1 MLIFGSNL
9 RPLNNGLEKI
19 PLVTSIQNDLI
30 FLKLFEIWR
39 SDTFWQMNNPSV
51 VLAVGLLLG
60 STQSTLVPGK
70 HQFWFF
76 DSTNYNNAGTLLV
89 LSTMLMTHYWL
100 SVHVDC
106 KVGRQKAMG
115 CLALILPHGW
125 LAMLSSYS
133 TYARD
138 KKMFGQF
145 CDQYYLFCKGVPCT
159 VHKYCPKKVQDPN
172 KLSK

>member
-1 MLIFGSNL
+1 
-9 RPLNNGLEKI
+9 
-19 PLVTSIQNDLI
+19 
-30 FLKLFEIWR
+30 
-39 SDTFWQMNNPSV
+39 MNNPSV

-115 CLALILPHGW
+115 CLALILLHGR

-138 KKMFGQF
+138 KNCWGNFVTYEF
-145 CDQYYLFCKGVPCT
+145 WDQYYLFCKGVPCT
-159 VHKYCPKKVQDPN
+159 MHKYCPIKVQDPN

>member
-1 MLIFGSNL
+1 M
-9 RPLNNGLEKI
+9 
-19 PLVTSIQNDLI
+19 
-30 FLKLFEIWR
+30 
-39 SDTFWQMNNPSV
+39 
-51 VLAVGLLLG
+51 LAVGLLLG

-106 KVGRQKAMG
+106 KVGRQKVMG
-115 CLALILPHGW
+115 CLALILPHGL

-133 TYARD
+133 RYARD
-138 KKMFGQF
+138 KKNVWAILWPTNFGISITYF
-145 CDQYYLFCKGVPCT
+145 VKVFLVPCT
-159 VHKYCPKKVQDPN
+159 NIVQKKFKILIN
-172 KLSK
+172 LANRWLKSRFF

>member
-1 MLIFGSNL
+1 
-9 RPLNNGLEKI
+9 
-19 PLVTSIQNDLI
+19 
-30 FLKLFEIWR
+30 
-39 SDTFWQMNNPSV
+39 MNNPSV

-133 TYARD
+133 TYARY

-145 CDQYYLFCKGVPCT
+145 CDLRILGSVSCKGVPCT